1 MSVGFKNILGCY
13 KDSASLEID
22 MCIYGNEMIDEYQ
35 NLKAYTYFHCM
46 WLFAHDYRLLI
57 VSQEPH
63 TFLCIYYA
71 GCKPTTI
78 RYHWRSTITYL
89 LEINSSSI
97 SPFRV
102 TVGTISGDCR
112 TFHFQHLHENE
123 DVPSSNGYFEKS
135 FFFFEVSVE
144 VEGK

>member
-1 MSVGFKNILGCY
+1 MIDLLICQVGWMVRALDSHARDPWFK
-13 KDSASLEID
+13 SLWHQAFLFRKGSQKFFKKWLSIRRITVWITVKVYLCRPLLF
-22 MCIYGNEMIDEYQ
+22 CIYN
-35 NLKAYTYFHCM
+35 
-46 WLFAHDYRLLI
+46 
-57 VSQEPH
+57 
-63 TFLCIYYA
+63 
-71 GCKPTTI
+71 KPTTI

-135 FFFFEVSVE
+135 FFFLEVSVE
-144 VEGK
+144 GK